1 MELNSTFK
9 EEFSNSKMTLGLFL
23 RPNEKPETN
32 KKKKL
37 PKKPKEISQIE
48 SIGDFRNVDSFHRG
62 KMFCRELWSENYY
75 VRVMQL
81 ANFQKMDFRI
91 KQANRE

>member
-23 RPNEKPETN
+23 RPIEKPEEI

-37 PKKPKEISQIE
+37 PKKPKEIS
-48 SIGDFRNVDSFHRG
+48 
-62 KMFCRELWSENYY
+62 
-75 VRVMQL
+75 
-81 ANFQKMDFRI
+81 
-91 KQANRE
+91 